1 MQRWEN
7 LIAGPMKAEDAAEEV
22 KNHGLNG
29 FELVSVSTN
38 GGWFYIALKRPLIEN
53 ERVVEAEPT
62 SDIISSEPRTK
73 SRKRV
78 QE

>member
-22 KNHGLNG
+22 KRRGLNG

-53 ERVVEAEPT
+53 ERVVEAEST
-62 SDIISSEPRTK
+62 STTSASKPQTK